1 MFLATAATK
10 RPVATSA
17 LLIALVLLGLNSWR
31 KLSLENLPGI
41 DAPYVTITAIW
52 PGASPEDIE
61 KDVARRIED
70 AVSGVEGLKH
80 TYSTCIENA
89 GNVIAEFVMGTEVDV
104 AAQDVREKID
114 AIVGDLPSGCQRPSI
129 AKLDLNASA
138 IATVFLSG
146 DLPPDD
152 LWWLADNAIHDRFAS
167 VKGVADVKVIG
178 GEEREVWV
186 ELDRDALA
194 AAGLTAAGVA
204 QAVGHGILAVPG
216 GRIRDSGTEL
226 AVRFDAEY
234 HSVEEIGALQVAGA
248 DGARRYLRDLGTVR
262 IATEEPRQRA
272 FLDGMPGIAIKVVK
286 KSDGNTVETVR
297 LLKKRFAELQK
308 ELPPGVS
315 MRWLQDDAEIVQANV
330 NNTLSDIGSSVLLC
344 AFILFVFLVNLR
356 STFVVAVTMPITI
369 VISLF
374 FMQLCGLTLNLST
387 LLAIGLSAGILVSN
401 SIVVLESIVR
411 RFSTAN
417 AGEKRVE
424 GRRSKVESQTDEN
437 AGHSTFDKGPLTSG
451 ARAAR
456 WTAARDGAAEQTVA
470 ILASAG
476 TNVVVMLP
484 IAMMSS
490 IVGKFFVPF
499 ATTTLI
505 VNLASI
511 FVSFTLTPM
520 LCALV
525 MKPESEQTGRLAR
538 WGRAWDATL
547 TRWGSS
553 YGAWLRRIGSRRGAR
568 IIAALALAVLLVA
581 SLRFGTKGL
590 GFLLIENDDWARAF
604 IRLEF
609 PDYYDLAR
617 TQERT
622 LDLARRI
629 GEDPDAVSVLAMPG
643 RADAIAGQAGEG
655 VYLAQ
660 IEIVYKPASE
670 RPERGIDAILEN
682 LRAELRAVPDLISTV
697 SMPSYVQGLSATI
710 QYNLKGPD
718 LDELTTRAQRIQA
731 LALGLPGL
739 AQIDTTG
746 RDDKP
751 EIRVMPDRAV
761 MADMGLDAA
770 TVGALVRANVDGIE
784 AASYKEDLKTIDVRV
799 RLAER
804 EGAEQIA
811 SLPLPAAPGR
821 PVPLSAFTDEV
832 RTGQKVMI
840 FRHDK
845 ERAILIGGNER
856 PGYAAG
862 TVGKQIEA
870 LAHANNVVGDGYALE
885 PIGTTEMIGES
896 VADFGEAIVLAVVL
910 TLLTLSAI
918 LESWRKPFLVLAT
931 IPMALIGLL
940 WALQLGGL
948 NVSIFVLL
956 GAVMLIG
963 VVVNPA
969 VLIVDKASQLE
980 QAGEDNADAICH
992 GVAQTFRAVVMV
1004 IVASGLGMLPIALS
1018 TGIGAVNR
1026 IGIGAASVGGILIA
1040 GALTLLVLPF
1050 FGMGRRVLR
1059 HEQGDR
1065 RHE

>member
-41 DAPYVTITAIW
+41 DAPYVTITTIW

-89 GNVIAEFVMGTEVDV
+89 GNVIAEFVMGTDVDV

-114 AIVGDLPSGCQRPSI
+114 AIVGDLPAGCLRPSI

-146 DLPPDD
+146 DLLPDD

-178 GEEREVWV
+178 GEEREIWV

-194 AAGLTAAGVA
+194 AAGLTAVQVA
-204 QAVGHGILAVPG
+204 QTVGHGILTVPG
-216 GRIRDSGTEL
+216 GRIRDNGTEL

-234 HSVEEIGALQVAGA
+234 HTVEEIGALQVAGA

-262 IATEEPRQRA
+262 LATEEPRQRA
-272 FLDGMPGIAIKVVK
+272 FLNGMPGIAIKVVK

-297 LLKKRFAELQK
+297 LLKKRFAEIQK

-330 NNTLSDIGSSVLLC
+330 NNTLADIGSSVLLC
-344 AFILFVFLVNLR
+344 AVILFAFLVNLR
-356 STFVVAVTMPITI
+356 STFVVAVTMPVTI

-374 FMQLCGLTLNLST
+374 FMQLCDLTLNLST

-411 RFSTAN
+411 RFSSAD
-417 AGEKRVE
+417 AAEKRVK
-424 GRRSKVESQTDEN
+424 GRRSKVESQKAEN
-437 AGHSTFDKGPLTSG
+437 EVNEAGNGKGSGPSTFDNGHSTPE

-456 WTAARDGAAEQTVA
+456 WTAAREGAAEQTVA

-547 TRWGSS
+547 SRWGSS
-553 YGAWLRRIGSRRGAR
+553 YGAWLRRIGSRRSAR
-568 IIAALALAVLLVA
+568 VIAVLVFAALLVI

-617 TQERT
+617 TQKTT
-622 LDLARRI
+622 LDIARHI

-660 IEIVYKPASE
+660 IEVVYKPAAE

-731 LALGLPGL
+731 LAFGLPGL
-739 AQIDTTG
+739 AQIDTTA

-751 EIRVMPDRAV
+751 EIRVKPDRAI

-784 AASYKEDLKTIDVRV
+784 AASFKEDLKTIDVRV

-811 SLPLPAAPGR
+811 ALPLPAAPGR

-862 TVGKQIEA
+862 TVGNQIEA
-870 LAHANNVVGDGYALE
+870 LAHENNVVGDGYALE
-885 PIGTTEMIGES
+885 PIGTTELIGES
-896 VADFGEAIVLAVVL
+896 VADFGEAIILAVVL

-931 IPMALIGLL
+931 IPMALIGVL

-956 GAVMLIG
+956 GTVMLIG

-969 VLIVDKASQLE
+969 VLIVDKAAQLE
-980 QAGEDNADAICH
+980 KAGEGKADAVCH

-1026 IGIGAASVGGILIA
+1026 IGIGAASVGGILVA
-1040 GALTLLVLPF
+1040 GALTLLLLPF
-1050 FGMGRRVLR
+1050 LGMGRRR
-1059 HEQGDR
+1059 
-1065 RHE
+1065 

>member
-17 LLIALVLLGLNSWR
+17 LLIALVLLGLNSYR
-31 KLSLENLPGI
+31 KLSLENLPAV
-41 DAPYVTITAIW
+41 DAPYVTITTVW

-89 GNVIAEFVMGTEVDV
+89 GNTMVEFVMGTSVDV

-114 AIVGDLPSGCQRPSI
+114 AIVGDLPSGCQRPAI

-194 AAGLTAAGVA
+194 AAGLTAAQVA
-204 QAVGHGILAVPG
+204 QTVGRGVLSVPS
-216 GRIRDSGTEL
+216 GRVRESGTEL

-234 HSVEEIGALQVAGA
+234 HAVEDIGALQVAGA
-248 DGARRYLRDLGTVR
+248 DGARRYLRDLGAVR
-262 IATEEPRQRA
+262 LATEEPRQRA
-272 FLDGMPGIAIKVVK
+272 FLDGAPGVAIKVVK

-297 LLKKRFAELQK
+297 LLKRRFAEIRR

-315 MRWLQDDAEIVQANV
+315 LRWLQDDAEIVQANV
-330 NNTLSDIGSSVLLC
+330 DNTVADIGSSVLLC
-344 AFILFVFLVNLR
+344 AVILFAFLVNLR
-356 STFVVAVTMPITI
+356 STFVVAVTMPVTI

-374 FMQLCGLTLNLST
+374 FMQLCGLTLNLAT
-387 LLAIGLSAGILVSN
+387 LLALGLSAGILVSN

-411 RFSTAN
+411 RFGAADGRAVGATLPERPGSSGRDVST
-417 AGEKRVE
+417 KRPS
-424 GRRSKVESQTDEN
+424 RESRE
-437 AGHSTFDKGPLTSG
+437 
-451 ARAAR
+451 ARWAAAR
-456 WTAARDGAAEQTVA
+456 EGAAEQTVA

-490 IVGKFFVPF
+490 LVGKFFVPF

-520 LCALV
+520 LSALV

-547 TRWGSS
+547 GRWGAA
-553 YGAWLRRIGSRRGAR
+553 YGAWLRRVGSRRRAR
-568 IIAALALAVLLVA
+568 ALVALAFAALLFL
-581 SLRFGTKGL
+581 SLRFGAAGL
-590 GFLLIENDDWARAF
+590 GFLLIENDDWGRAF

-617 TQERT
+617 TQEAT
-622 LDLARRI
+622 LAIARHIR
-629 GEDPDAVSVLAMPG
+629 EDPDAVSVLAMPG
-643 RADAIAGQAGEG
+643 RADAIAGQASEG

-660 IEIVYKPASE
+660 IEVVYKPAAQ
-670 RPERGIDAILEN
+670 RPGRGIDAILEN
-682 LRAELRAVPDLISTV
+682 LRAELRAIPDLIATV
-697 SMPSYVQGLSATI
+697 SMPSYVQGVSATV

-718 LDELTTRAQRIQA
+718 LDELTARAQRLQA
-731 LALGLPGL
+731 LAFSLPGL
-739 AQIDTTG
+739 AQLDTTA

-751 EIRVMPDRAV
+751 EIRVRPDRAV

-770 TVGALVRANVDGIE
+770 AVGTLVRANVDGIE
-784 AASYKEDLKTIDVRV
+784 AASYKEDLKTLDVRV

-804 EGAEQIA
+804 EGSDQIA
-811 SLPLPAAPGR
+811 ALPVPAAPGR

-845 ERAILIGGNER
+845 ERSVMVGGNER

-862 TVGKQIEA
+862 TVGAQIEA
-870 LAHANNVVGDGYALE
+870 LARENGLVGDGYSLAAV
-885 PIGTTEMIGES
+885 GATEMIGES
-896 VADFGEAIVLAVVL
+896 VADFGEAIVLAIVLTVL
-910 TLLTLSAI
+910 TLAAI

-931 IPMALIGLL
+931 IPMALVGVL
-940 WALQLGGL
+940 WALRVGAL

-980 QAGEDNADAICH
+980 KAGEGAADAMCH

-1004 IVASGLGMLPIALS
+1004 VVASGLGMLPIALS
-1018 TGIGAVNR
+1018 SGIGAVNR
-1026 IGIGAASVGGILIA
+1026 IGIGAASVGGILVA
-1040 GALTLLVLPF
+1040 GTLTLLLLPF
-1050 FGMGRRVLR
+1050 LGMGGRK
-1059 HEQGDR
+1059 
-1065 RHE
+1065 

>member
-204 QAVGHGILAVPG
+204 QAVGQGILAVPG

-437 AGHSTFDKGPLTSG
+437 AGHSTFDKGPLTSDV
-451 ARAAR
+451 RAAR

-553 YGAWLRRIGSRRGAR
+553 YGAWLRRIGSRRGAH

>member
-31 KLSLENLPGI
+31 KLSLENLPAV
-41 DAPYVTITAIW
+41 DVPYVTVTTVW
-52 PGASPEDIE
+52 PGAAPEDIE

-80 TYSTCIENA
+80 AYSTCIENA
-89 GNVIAEFVMGTEVDV
+89 GNLIAEFVVGTDVDV
-104 AAQDVREKID
+104 AAQDMREKID
-114 AIVGDLPSGCQRPSI
+114 AIVGDLPAGCQRPVI

-138 IATVFLSG
+138 IATMFLSG

-152 LWWLADNAIHDRFAS
+152 LWWLADNGIRDRFAS

-194 AAGLTAAGVA
+194 AAGLTAADVA
-204 QAVGHGILAVPG
+204 QTLGRGILSVPG
-216 GRIRDSGTEL
+216 GRIRESGTEL

-234 HSVEEIGALQVAGA
+234 RSVEAIGALQVAGA

-262 IATEEPRQRA
+262 LATEEPRQRA
-272 FLDGMPGIAIKVVK
+272 FLDGEPGIAIKVVK

-297 LLKKRFAELQK
+297 LLKERFDGIQK

-330 NNTLSDIGSSVLLC
+330 DNTLSDIGSSVLLC
-344 AFILFVFLVNLR
+344 AVILFAFLVNLR
-356 STFVVAVTMPITI
+356 STFVVAVTMPVTI

-401 SIVVLESIVR
+401 SIVVLESVVR
-411 RFSTAN
+411 RFGA
-417 AGEKRVE
+417 ARDG
-424 GRRSKVESQTDEN
+424 
-437 AGHSTFDKGPLTSG
+437 GPCPPSPPE
-451 ARAAR
+451 AREAR
-456 WTAARDGAAEQTVA
+456 WTAAREGASEQTVA

-484 IAMMSS
+484 IAMMTSV
-490 IVGKFFVPF
+490 VGKFFVPF

-547 TRWGSS
+547 ARWGSA
-553 YGAWLRRIGSRRGAR
+553 YGAWLRRTGSRRGAR
-568 IIAALALAVLLVA
+568 VLAVLAFAAMLLL
-581 SLRFGTKGL
+581 SLRFGADGL
-590 GFLLIENDDWARAF
+590 GFSLLENDDWSRAF

-617 TQERT
+617 TQEAT
-622 LDLARRI
+622 LAIARRI
-629 GEDPDAVSVLAMPG
+629 SADPDALSVLAMPG

-660 IEIVYKPASE
+660 IEVVYRPAAE
-670 RPERGIDAILEN
+670 RPDRGIDAILED
-682 LRAELRAVPDLISTV
+682 LRAELRAVPDLVSTV
-697 SMPSYVQGLSATI
+697 SMPSYVPGLSATV

-718 LDELTTRAQRIQA
+718 LDQLTARARRLQS
-731 LALGLPGL
+731 LAYALPGL
-739 AQIDTTG
+739 AQLDTTA

-751 EIRVMPDRAV
+751 EIRVTPDRAV

-770 TVGALVRANVDGIE
+770 AVGTLLRAGVDGIE
-784 AASYKEDLKTIDVRV
+784 AASFKEDLKTLDIRV

-804 EGAEQIA
+804 EGAGQIA
-811 SLPLPAAPGR
+811 SLALPAAPGR
-821 PVPLSAFTDEV
+821 PVPLSAFTEEV

-845 ERAILIGGNER
+845 ERSVMMGGNER
-856 PGYAAG
+856 PGWAAG
-862 TVGKQIEA
+862 TVGAQIEA
-870 LAHANNVVGDGYALE
+870 LARENGLVGDGYSLV
-885 PIGTTEMIGES
+885 PVGTTEMIGES
-896 VADFGEAIVLAVVL
+896 VADFAEAIVLAIVL
-910 TLLTLSAI
+910 TLLTLAAI

-931 IPMALIGLL
+931 VPMALIGVL
-940 WALQLGGL
+940 WALKLGAL
-948 NVSIFVLL
+948 NISIFVLL
-956 GAVMLIG
+956 GTVMLIG

-980 QAGEDNADAICH
+980 KAGEGNADAICH
-992 GVAQTFRAVVMV
+992 AVAATFRAVVMV

-1018 TGIGAVNR
+1018 TGIGAINR
-1026 IGIGAASVGGILIA
+1026 IGIGAASVGGILVA

-1050 FGMGRRVLR
+1050 LSMSAAGKRER
-1059 HEQGDR
+1059 
-1065 RHE
+1065 

>member
-31 KLSLENLPGI
+31 KLSIENLPGV
-41 DAPYVTITAIW
+41 DVPYVTVTTIW
-52 PGASPEDIE
+52 PGAAPEDIE

-89 GNVIAEFVMGTEVDV
+89 GNVMAEFVMGTDVDV

-114 AIVGDLPSGCQRPSI
+114 AIVGDLPAGCQRPVI
-129 AKLDLNASA
+129 AKLDLNAAA

-146 DLPPDD
+146 DLSPDD
-152 LWWLADNAIHDRFAS
+152 LWWLADNSIRERFAS

-194 AAGLTAAGVA
+194 AAGLTAAEAA
-204 QAVGHGILAVPG
+204 QAVGRGVLSVPA
-216 GRIRDSGTEL
+216 GRIRESGTEL

-234 HSVEEIGALQVAGA
+234 RSVEDIGALQVAGA

-262 IATEEPRQRA
+262 LATEEPRQRA
-272 FLDGMPGIAIKVVK
+272 FLDGEPGIAVKIVK

-297 LLKKRFAELQK
+297 LLKERFEDIQK
-308 ELPPGVS
+308 ELPPGVA

-330 NNTLSDIGSSVLLC
+330 DNTLADIGSSVLLC
-344 AFILFVFLVNLR
+344 AVILFAFLVNLR
-356 STFVVAVTMPITI
+356 STFVVAVTMPVTI

-374 FMQLCGLTLNLST
+374 FMQLCGLTLNLAT
-387 LLAIGLSAGILVSN
+387 LLAMGLSAGILVSN
-401 SIVVLESIVR
+401 SIVVLESIAR
-411 RFSTAN
+411 RFEAKDGGRCPPGPGSARG
-417 AGEKRVE
+417 AVDCRAR
-424 GRRSKVESQTDEN
+424 GRRRTDRGDSRLRRDQRGGDAADCDDDLGRGQVLRAVRHHHAHREPRLDFRLLHPHADALRARHE
-437 AGHSTFDKGPLTSG
+437 AGIGPDRPPGVLG
-451 ARAAR
+451 PR
-456 WTAARDGAAEQTVA
+456 
-470 ILASAG
+470 
-476 TNVVVMLP
+476 
-484 IAMMSS
+484 
-490 IVGKFFVPF
+490 VGRHPRP
-499 ATTTLI
+499 LGHG
-505 VNLASI
+505 LR
-511 FVSFTLTPM
+511 
-520 LCALV
+520 
-525 MKPESEQTGRLAR
+525 RLAAPHR
-538 WGRAWDATL
+538 LPARRARPGPA
-547 TRWGSS
+547 
-553 YGAWLRRIGSRRGAR
+553 RRGAR
-568 IIAALALAVLLVA
+568 VLAVAAFAAMLLF
-581 SLRFGTKGL
+581 SLRFGTAGL
-590 GFLLIENDDWARAF
+590 GFSLIENDDWGRAF

-617 TQERT
+617 TREAT
-622 LDLARRI
+622 LAIARGI
-629 GEDPDAVSVLAMPG
+629 SADPDALSVLAMPG

-660 IEIVYKPASE
+660 IEVVYKPAAE
-670 RPERGIDAILEN
+670 RPDRGIDDILES
-682 LRAELRAVPDLISTV
+682 LRAELRAIPDVISTV
-697 SMPSYVQGLSATI
+697 SMPSYVQGLSATV

-718 LDELTTRAQRIQA
+718 IDQLTARAQRLQS
-731 LALGLPGL
+731 LAFALPGL
-739 AQIDTTG
+739 AQIDTTA

-751 EIRVMPDRAV
+751 EIRVTPDRAV

-770 TVGALVRANVDGIE
+770 AVGTLLRAGVDGLE
-784 AASYKEDLKTIDVRV
+784 AASFKEDLKTLDVRV

-804 EGAEQIA
+804 EGAGQIA
-811 SLPLPAAPGR
+811 ALAMPAAPGR
-821 PVPLSAFTDEV
+821 PVPLSAFTGEV
-832 RTGQKVMI
+832 RTGQKAMI

-845 ERAILIGGNER
+845 ERSITIGGNER

-862 TVGKQIEA
+862 TVGAQIEA
-870 LAHANNVVGDGYALE
+870 LARENGLVGDGYALVAV
-885 PIGTTEMIGES
+885 GTTEMIGES
-896 VADFGEAIVLAVVL
+896 VADFAEAIVLAIVL
-910 TLLTLSAI
+910 TLLTLAAI

-931 IPMALIGLL
+931 IPMALVGVL

-980 QAGEDNADAICH
+980 KAGESKADAICH
-992 GVAQTFRAVVMV
+992 GVAETFRAVVMV

-1018 TGIGAVNR
+1018 TGIGAINR
-1026 IGIGAASVGGILIA
+1026 IGIGAASVGGILVA
-1040 GALTLLVLPF
+1040 GSLTLLVLPF
-1050 FGMGRRVLR
+1050 FSMSAAKKR
-1059 HEQGDR
+1059 E
-1065 RHE
+1065 

>member
-1 MFLATAATK
+1 MFLSTAATK

-31 KLSLENLPGI
+31 KLSLENLPAV
-41 DAPYVTITAIW
+41 DVPYVTVTTIW
-52 PGASPEDIE
+52 PGAAPEDIE

-89 GNVIAEFVMGTEVDV
+89 GNIIAEFLMGTDVDV
-104 AAQDVREKID
+104 AAQDMREKID
-114 AIVGDLPSGCQRPSI
+114 AIVGDLPAGCQRPVI
-129 AKLDLNASA
+129 AKLDLNAAA
-138 IATVFLSG
+138 IVTVFLAG

-152 LWWLADNAIHDRFAS
+152 LWWLADNSIRERFAS
-167 VKGVADVKVIG
+167 VKGVADVKIIG

-194 AAGLTAAGVA
+194 AAGLTAAEVA
-204 QAVGHGILAVPG
+204 QTVGHGILSVPG
-216 GRIRDSGTEL
+216 GRIRENGTEL

-234 HSVEEIGALQVAGA
+234 RSVEDIGALQVAGA

-262 IATEEPRQRA
+262 LATEEPRERA
-272 FLDGMPGIAIKVVK
+272 FLDGKPGVAVKVVK

-297 LLKKRFAELQK
+297 LLKERFAGIQN
-308 ELPPGVS
+308 ELPPGVA

-330 NNTLSDIGSSVLLC
+330 DNTLSDIGSSVLLC
-344 AFILFVFLVNLR
+344 AVILFAFLVNLR
-356 STFVVAVTMPITI
+356 STFVVAITMPVTI

-411 RFSTAN
+411 RFSST
-417 AGEKRVE
+417 AGE
-424 GRRSKVESQTDEN
+424 D
-437 AGHSTFDKGPLTSG
+437 
-451 ARAAR
+451 R
-456 WTAARDGAAEQTVA
+456 WTAAREGAAAQTVA

-484 IAMMSS
+484 IAMLSS
-490 IVGKFFVPF
+490 VVGKFFVPF

-525 MKPESEQTGRLAR
+525 MRPESEQTGRLAR

-547 TRWGSS
+547 VRWGVA
-553 YGAWLRRIGSRRGAR
+553 YGAWLRRAASRRGAR
-568 IIAALALAVLLVA
+568 ILGVIVFAAMLLL
-581 SLRFGTKGL
+581 SLRFGTEGL
-590 GFLLIENDDWARAF
+590 GFSLIENDDWARAF

-617 TQERT
+617 TQKAT
-622 LDLARRI
+622 LAIADRI
-629 GEDPDAVSVLAMPG
+629 SADPDALSVLAMPG

-660 IEIVYKPASE
+660 IEVVYTPAEE
-670 RPERGIDAILEN
+670 RPDRGIDTILED
-682 LRAELRAVPDLISTV
+682 LRAELRTVPDLISAV
-697 SMPSYVQGLSATI
+697 SMPSYVPGLSATV

-718 LDELTTRAQRIQA
+718 LGELTSRAQRLQS
-731 LALGLPGL
+731 LAFALPGL
-739 AQIDTTG
+739 AQFDTTA

-751 EIRVMPDRAV
+751 EIRVTPDRAV

-770 TVGALVRANVDGIE
+770 AVGALLRADVDGLE
-784 AASYKEDLKTIDVRV
+784 AASFKEDLKTLDIRV

-804 EGAEQIA
+804 EGAGQIA
-811 SLPLPAAPGR
+811 SLALPAAPGR

-832 RTGQKVMI
+832 RTGQKVLI
-840 FRHDK
+840 YRHHK
-845 ERAILIGGNER
+845 ERSIMIGGNER
-856 PGYAAG
+856 PGYAAAS
-862 TVGKQIEA
+862 VGAQIED
-870 LAHANNVVGDGYALE
+870 LARQNGIVGDGYSLAAV
-885 PIGTTEMIGES
+885 GTTEMIGES
-896 VADFGEAIVLAVVL
+896 VADFAEAIVLAIVL
-910 TLLTLSAI
+910 TLLTLAAI
-918 LESWRKPFLVLAT
+918 LESWRKPFIVLTT
-931 IPMALIGLL
+931 IPMALIGVL
-940 WALQLGGL
+940 WVLKLSGL
-948 NVSIFVLL
+948 TVSIFVLL

-969 VLIVDKASQLE
+969 VLIVDKAAQLE
-980 QAGEDNADAICH
+980 KAGEGKTVAMCH
-992 GVAQTFRAVVMV
+992 AVASTFRAVVMV
-1004 IVASGLGMLPIALS
+1004 IIASGLGMLPIALS
-1018 TGIGAVNR
+1018 TGIGAINR
-1026 IGIGAASVGGILIA
+1026 IGIGAASVGGILVA

-1050 FGMGRRVLR
+1050 FAMTASKPRK
-1059 HEQGDR
+1059 
-1065 RHE
+1065 

>member
-31 KLSLENLPGI
+31 KLSLENLPAV
-41 DAPYVTITAIW
+41 DAPYVTITTVW

-89 GNVIAEFVMGTEVDV
+89 GNTMVEFVMGTSVDV

-114 AIVGDLPSGCQRPSI
+114 AIVGDLPAGCERPAI

-146 DLPPDD
+146 DLAPDD
-152 LWWLADNAIHDRFAS
+152 LWWLADNAIRDRFAS

-194 AAGLTAAGVA
+194 AAGLTAAEVA
-204 QAVGHGILAVPG
+204 QAVGRGILSVPG
-216 GRIRDSGTEL
+216 GRIRESGTEL

-234 HSVEEIGALQVAGA
+234 RSVEDIGALQVAGA
-248 DGARRYLRDLGTVR
+248 DGARRYLRDLGRVR
-262 IATEEPRQRA
+262 LATEEPRQRA
-272 FLDGMPGIAIKVVK
+272 FLDGAPGVAVKVVK

-297 LLKKRFAELQK
+297 LLEERFAEIQR
-308 ELPPGVS
+308 ELPPGVE
-315 MRWLQDDAEIVQANV
+315 MRWLQDDAEIVRANV
-330 NNTLSDIGSSVLLC
+330 DNTLSDIGSSVLLC
-344 AFILFVFLVNLR
+344 AVILFAFLVNLR
-356 STFVVAVTMPITI
+356 STFVVAVTMPVTI

-374 FMQLCGLTLNLST
+374 FMQLCGLTLNLAT
-387 LLAIGLSAGILVSN
+387 LLALGLSAGILVSN

-411 RFSTAN
+411 RLSL
-417 AGEKRVE
+417 AGAAACLPE
-424 GRRSKVESQTDEN
+424 
-437 AGHSTFDKGPLTSG
+437 
-451 ARAAR
+451 AR
-456 WTAARDGAAEQTVA
+456 WTAAREGAAAQTVA

-490 IVGKFFVPF
+490 LVGKFFVPF

-520 LCALV
+520 LCALA

-547 TRWGSS
+547 ARWGLS
-553 YGAWLRRIGSRRGAR
+553 YGAWLRRTGSRRGAR
-568 IIAALALAVLLVA
+568 LFAVLAFAAMLLL

-590 GFLLIENDDWARAF
+590 GFLLIENDDWGRAF

-617 TQERT
+617 TQEAT
-622 LDLARRI
+622 LAIARRI
-629 GEDPDAVSVLAMPG
+629 REDPDAVSVLAMPG

-660 IEIVYKPASE
+660 IEVVYKPAAE
-670 RPERGIDAILEN
+670 RPGRGIDAILEN
-682 LRAELRAVPDLISTV
+682 LRAELRAVPDLIATV
-697 SMPSYVQGLSATI
+697 SMPSYVQGVSATV

-718 LDELTTRAQRIQA
+718 LDELTARAQRLQA
-731 LALGLPGL
+731 LAFSLPGL
-739 AQIDTTG
+739 AQLDTTA

-751 EIRVMPDRAV
+751 EIRIRPDRAV

-770 TVGALVRANVDGIE
+770 AVGALVRADVDGIE
-784 AASYKEDLKTIDVRV
+784 AASFKEDLKTLDVRV

-811 SLPLPAAPGR
+811 ALPVPAAPGR
-821 PVPLSAFTDEV
+821 PVPLSAFTEEV

-845 ERAILIGGNER
+845 ERAVMIGGNER

-862 TVGKQIEA
+862 TVGAQIEA
-870 LAHANNVVGDGYALE
+870 IARENGLVGDGYSLV
-885 PIGTTEMIGES
+885 PVGTSEMIGES
-896 VADFGEAIVLAVVL
+896 VADFGEAIVLAIAL
-910 TLLTLSAI
+910 TLLTLAAI
-918 LESWRKPFLVLAT
+918 LESWRKPFLVLST
-931 IPMALIGLL
+931 IPMALVGVL
-940 WALQLGGL
+940 WALRLGGL

-956 GAVMLIG
+956 GCVMLIG

-980 QAGEDNADAICH
+980 KAGKSKAVAMCH
-992 GVAQTFRAVVMV
+992 AVAQTFRAVVMV

-1026 IGIGAASVGGILIA
+1026 IGIGAASVGGILVA
-1040 GALTLLVLPF
+1040 GALTLLLVPF
-1050 FGMGRRVLR
+1050 LGMGRR
-1059 HEQGDR
+1059 
-1065 RHE
+1065 

>member
-204 QAVGHGILAVPG
+204 QAVGQGILAVPG

-424 GRRSKVESQTDEN
+424 GRKSKVKRT
-437 AGHSTFDKGPLTSG
+437 K
-451 ARAAR
+451 
-456 WTAARDGAAEQTVA
+456 
-470 ILASAG
+470 
-476 TNVVVMLP
+476 
-484 IAMMSS
+484 
-490 IVGKFFVPF
+490 
-499 ATTTLI
+499 
-505 VNLASI
+505 
-511 FVSFTLTPM
+511 TP
-520 LCALV
+520 
-525 MKPESEQTGRLAR
+525 
-538 WGRAWDATL
+538 D
-547 TRWGSS
+547 
-553 YGAWLRRIGSRRGAR
+553 
-568 IIAALALAVLLVA
+568 
-581 SLRFGTKGL
+581 
-590 GFLLIENDDWARAF
+590 
-604 IRLEF
+604 IRLLTK
-609 PDYYDLAR
+609 DL
-617 TQERT
+617 
-622 LDLARRI
+622 
-629 GEDPDAVSVLAMPG
+629 
-643 RADAIAGQAGEG
+643 
-655 VYLAQ
+655 
-660 IEIVYKPASE
+660 
-670 RPERGIDAILEN
+670 
-682 LRAELRAVPDLISTV
+682 
-697 SMPSYVQGLSATI
+697 
-710 QYNLKGPD
+710 
-718 LDELTTRAQRIQA
+718 
-731 LALGLPGL
+731 
-739 AQIDTTG
+739 
-746 RDDKP
+746 
-751 EIRVMPDRAV
+751 
-761 MADMGLDAA
+761 
-770 TVGALVRANVDGIE
+770 
-784 AASYKEDLKTIDVRV
+784 
-799 RLAER
+799 
-804 EGAEQIA
+804 
-811 SLPLPAAPGR
+811 
-821 PVPLSAFTDEV
+821 
-832 RTGQKVMI
+832 
-840 FRHDK
+840 
-845 ERAILIGGNER
+845 
-856 PGYAAG
+856 
-862 TVGKQIEA
+862 
-870 LAHANNVVGDGYALE
+870 
-885 PIGTTEMIGES
+885 
-896 VADFGEAIVLAVVL
+896 
-910 TLLTLSAI
+910 
-918 LESWRKPFLVLAT
+918 
-931 IPMALIGLL
+931 
-940 WALQLGGL
+940 
-948 NVSIFVLL
+948 
-956 GAVMLIG
+956 
-963 VVVNPA
+963 
-969 VLIVDKASQLE
+969 
-980 QAGEDNADAICH
+980 
-992 GVAQTFRAVVMV
+992 
-1004 IVASGLGMLPIALS
+1004 
-1018 TGIGAVNR
+1018 
-1026 IGIGAASVGGILIA
+1026 
-1040 GALTLLVLPF
+1040 
-1050 FGMGRRVLR
+1050 
-1059 HEQGDR
+1059 
-1065 RHE
+1065 